1 MKTQFDL
8 WRKYCTETVPMA
20 EAAGVDPWLC
30 VRYEGRI
37 HDLGHPTFLGLP
49 ENYTFALTVLEK
61 RPVFVGDKVFSNN
74 CTKPLTIKGLSK
86 QYGYLSVG
94 ECTNYHIDILSWTP
108 PTSKVTPKKRTFM
121 LGDKELPCPDKNK
134 GGYQIALI
142 SSKHFFSDFHDAQK
156 VANAIDEIL
165 TAARDKEGQ
174 S

>member
-20 EAAGVDPWLC
+20 EAAGIPPWEC
-30 VRYEGRI
+30 VRTKTGYVF
-37 HDLGHPTFLGLP
+37 HNHPQFNNNDP
-49 ENYTFALTVLEK
+49 ENYTFALAVLEG
-61 RPVFVGDKVFSNN
+61 RPVFVGDR
-74 CTKPLTIKGLSK
+74 L
-86 QYGYLSVG
+86 YGKKLPITVLANEHFNLADY
-94 ECTNYHIDILSWTP
+94 TWTP
-108 PTSKVTPKKRTFM
+108 PTKKRTFM

-165 TAARDKEGQ
+165 TTARDKEGQ
-174 S
+174 A